1 MCSSRSRSRY
11 SVSAAYLLKPGKAAT
26 QVVDCTLLT
35 LKQAVPSL
43 GMCRGGDLIA
53 PLLPQST
60 KDLVYCWFI
69 AADRSSRATT
79 ATCCL
84 LVLLSFLHIL
94 PVCRLGSSSKKKQ
107 APSQAAIIPLS
118 LQLVVPGQA
127 KKRLLS
133 EAPLSQQLCIIL

>member
-1 MCSSRSRSRY
+1 MQGRFQHSNACVAVEVEVEY

-26 QVVDCTLLT
+26 QVVDVHYS
-35 LKQAVPSL
+35 QAGS
-43 GMCRGGDLIA
+43 
-53 PLLPQST
+53 PLSGNVWGWGSDSST
-60 KDLVYCWFI
+60 ASPRVRKIGFI

-107 APSQAAIIPLS
+107 APSQAAIIPF
-118 LQLVVPGQA
+118 P
-127 KKRLLS
+127 
-133 EAPLSQQLCIIL
+133 CN

>member
-26 QVVDCTLLT
+26 QVVDVHYSQAGRQYSLWECVGWGSDSSTASPEYERFGLLR
-35 LKQAVPSL
+35 QIDV
-43 GMCRGGDLIA
+43 
-53 PLLPQST
+53 
-60 KDLVYCWFI
+60 
-69 AADRSSRATT
+69 SRATT

-107 APSQAAIIPLS
+107 APSQAAIRYPFLAVS
-118 LQLVVPGQA
+118 CS
-127 KKRLLS
+127 R
-133 EAPLSQQLCIIL
+133 

>member
-84 LVLLSFLHIL
+84 LVLLSFLHTYYLFAAWVFL
-94 PVCRLGSSSKKKQ
+94 PRRNKRQ
-107 APSQAAIIPLS
+107 A
-118 LQLVVPGQA
+118 
-127 KKRLLS
+127 KRLLY
-133 EAPLSQQLCIIL
+133 PFPCN